1 MYIPSLQREFG
12 IYEELSV
19 TRYETVS
26 KYTLEG
32 LRGSSCRTVEVSGL
46 RDEQHR
52 PVALTCFQQ
61 FDIP

>member
-1 MYIPSLQREFG
+1 MYIPSLQREFR

-26 KYTLEG
+26 KYTLEVFG
-32 LRGSSCRTVEVSGL
+32 GAVAAVEVSGL